1 MNKTKFF
8 LPLIFILMYSCS
20 DNLTETKVASTTESN
35 VTTISKVRGDNKY
48 DVLGF
53 GCDITGDYLN
63 SMGFEHPVLDI
74 DSLLKYN
81 YIDHNNPVHTD
92 VVINSGI
99 TLKTLTEKLT
109 KKLSATASIPFSGG
123 IFTGGFNTEFT
134 TTNTISTKYSYAY
147 VDVNSYYFHCGIK
160 KYTDISVL
168 QKYLSAD
175 FRNDLLTK
183 SCDQIIGLYGTHVY
197 TDIYTGGQLRCKY
210 KSAVLKNSDEQTV
223 SYGAN
228 AGVKDL
234 CGYSASTTYTKSSS
248 AEFTNEHLDCT
259 LVGGSG
265 GAPFTWTPGSGVTF
279 NFDSWC
285 KSVSELT
292 PHGLQLIDVADNSL
306 IAIYEF
312 VVDPAKKAAL
322 KTAVDNYI
330 ISKAVTV
337 VEALPFYR
345 FNRNKSG
352 NCAHLYTTDLSESAA
367 FSGTYEWVEGYV
379 YPGSCNLPNTVT
391 LYRYYRKST
400 NDHFYT
406 TNWNELGNSK
416 NGWTY
421 DGHTYKVYSSQMPNT
436 QPLYQYW
443 DGKDHFYTTNKNEL
457 GAGSSGFTFEKIA
470 CYVL

>member
-1 MNKTKFF
+1 
-8 LPLIFILMYSCS
+8 MYSCS

-63 SMGFEHPVLDI
+63 QMQFNHPVLDI
-74 DSLLKYN
+74 DSLLKYK
-81 YIDHNNPVHTD
+81 YLDSDNPVHTE
-92 VVINSGI
+92 VVINGGS

-109 KKLSATASIPFSGG
+109 KKLSATISIPLTDKM

-134 TTNTISTKYSYAY
+134 ATNTVSTKYSYAY
-147 VDVNSYYFHCGIK
+147 ADVNCYVFHCAIK
-160 KYTDISVL
+160 QFTDISIL
-168 QKYLSAD
+168 QKYLSND
-175 FRNDLLTK
+175 FKNDLLTK
-183 SCDQIIGLYGTHVY
+183 SCDQIIALYGTHVY
-197 TDIYTGGQLRCKY
+197 TNIYTGGQLHCRY
-210 KSAVLKNSDEQTV
+210 KSAILNASDEQTV

-228 AGVKDL
+228 EGIKDL
-234 CGYSASTTYTKSSS
+234 CGYSTSTTYTKGSSTQITDES
-248 AEFTNEHLDCT
+248 MYCT
-259 LVGGSG
+259 VVGGSNA
-265 GAPFTWTPGSGVTF
+265 APFTWTPGSGVTF
-279 NFDSWC
+279 NLDSWS
-285 KSVSELT
+285 KTVSEST
-292 PHGLQLIDVADNSL
+292 PHGLQLIDIADNSL
-306 IAIYEF
+306 IAVYEF
-312 VVDPAKKAAL
+312 VVDPEKKAAL

-345 FNRNKSG
+345 FNKNKSG
-352 NCAHLYTTDLSESAA
+352 NNAHLYTTDLSESAA

-416 NGWTY
+416 DGWTY
-421 DGHTYKVYSSQMPNT
+421 DGHTYKVYNYQMPNT
-436 QPLYQYW
+436 HPLYQYW
-443 DGKDHFYTTNKNEL
+443 NGKDHFYTTNKNEL
-457 GAGSSGFTFEKIA
+457 GAGSLGFTFEKIA